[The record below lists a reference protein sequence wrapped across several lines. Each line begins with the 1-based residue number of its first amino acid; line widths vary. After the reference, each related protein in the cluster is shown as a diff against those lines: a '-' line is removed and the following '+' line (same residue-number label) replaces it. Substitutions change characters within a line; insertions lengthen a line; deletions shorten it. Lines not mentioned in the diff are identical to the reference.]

1 MTPGAVRSSPWLR
14 LALVVT
20 VVILFALLATNLWSV
35 YQLHQRLQGVPF
47 PPPQSAGIGVVT
59 GPAPVT
65 APAARA
71 SDNRERFADAL
82 ASLLRDRGA
91 RREGE
96 INKMRLLARYDRLV
110 RERPDLRLSDDD
122 VDGKIAIALTS
133 VLAERNAD
141 HIEEVMQKALAKKG
155 FDDRLVKLACELV
168 RDQFALEPVD

>member
-1 MTPGAVRSSPWLR
+1 
-14 LALVVT
+14 
-20 VVILFALLATNLWSV
+20 
-35 YQLHQRLQGVPF
+35 
-47 PPPQSAGIGVVT
+47 
-59 GPAPVT
+59 
-65 APAARA
+65 
-71 SDNRERFADAL
+71 
-82 ASLLRDRGA
+82 
-91 RREGE
+91 
-96 INKMRLLARYDRLV
+96 MRLLARYDRLV